1 MKQGYTTY
9 RLGNPVKRAFS
20 FMLKSR
26 ILILYRRC
34 EMNKFEKEV
43 QDNSNDIVPSAVGFI
58 ASFGFF
64 ALIFI
69 IANIVDVAS
78 FL

>member
-1 MKQGYTTY
+1 
-9 RLGNPVKRAFS
+9 
-20 FMLKSR
+20 
-26 ILILYRRC
+26 
-34 EMNKFEKEV
+34 MNKFEKEV
-43 QDNSNDIVPSAVGFI
+43 QDKSNDIVPSAVGFV